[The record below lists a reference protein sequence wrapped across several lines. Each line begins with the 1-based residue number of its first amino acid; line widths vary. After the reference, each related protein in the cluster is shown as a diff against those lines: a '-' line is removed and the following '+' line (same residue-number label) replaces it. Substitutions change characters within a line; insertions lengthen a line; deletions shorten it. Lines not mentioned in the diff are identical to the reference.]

1 MEQKELEQ
9 LIKETVEELV
19 QKMGFPS
26 KVEIQRT
33 SGEQEGIEGIVC
45 NIQNEESSFLIG
57 QYGVNLQS
65 LQHIARVILR
75 KKTDEKINF
84 IVDVNSYRQ
93 EKSSA
98 VEKLARETAA
108 QVIRE
113 KRPII
118 LRAMS
123 SYERRIIHVELSKN
137 SQVKTESI
145 GEGEERKVIVKPAP
159 YYTNE
164 D

>member
-1 MEQKELEQ
+1 MEHRDLEK
-9 LIKETVEELV
+9 LIKEIVEDLV
-19 QKMGFPS
+19 EKMGFPS
-26 KVEIQRT
+26 QVKIQKVQ
-33 SGEQEGIEGIVC
+33 GEYGEEQSIIC

-65 LQHIARVILR
+65 LQHIARVIVR
-75 KKTDEKINF
+75 KKTEEKVNF
-84 IVDVNSYRQ
+84 ILDVNSYRQ

-98 VEKLARETAA
+98 VEKLARDTAS

-113 KRPII
+113 KRPVV

-123 SYERRIIHVELSKN
+123 SYERRIIHMELSKN

-145 GEGEERKVIVKPAP
+145 GEGEERKVVVKPA
-159 YYTNE
+159 
-164 D
+164 DFL